1 MTGDTTMSFALLIAL
16 VTIAC
21 TVYNTLTGKKSQ
33 SQKDVDQQI
42 KEATQKVA
50 ADTKISLKL
59 DQIGYDVKSI
69 KEDINTTKK
78 EVRELDKKVALLD
91 ASIRSAHKRIPSRYS
106 CDTLALNSG
115 ECFDFGMKNTSK
127 VTDFYI

>member
-21 TVYNTLTGKKSQ
+21 TVYNTLTGKTSQ

-42 KEATQKVA
+42 KEATQTVA

-91 ASIRSAHKRIPSRYS
+91 ASIRSAHKRMDSAGIGRA
-106 CDTLALNSG
+106 DLIEHIEHEKVERNEHHG
-115 ECFDFGMKNTSK
+115 E
-127 VTDFYI
+127 

>member
-1 MTGDTTMSFALLIAL
+1 MSFALLIAL

-91 ASIRSAHKRIPSRYS
+91 GIGRADLIEHIEHEKIERNEHH
-106 CDTLALNSG
+106 G
-115 ECFDFGMKNTSK
+115 E
-127 VTDFYI
+127 

>member
-1 MTGDTTMSFALLIAL
+1 MWLRSRIFCVILCQRRILIQED
-16 VTIAC
+16 IAC

-69 KEDINTTKK
+69 PLA
-78 EVRELDKKVALLD
+78 V
-91 ASIRSAHKRIPSRYS
+91 SSAR
-106 CDTLALNSG
+106 TL
-115 ECFDFGMKNTSK
+115 
-127 VTDFYI
+127 

>member
-78 EVRELDKKVALLD
+78 VALLD
-91 ASIRSAHKRIPSRYS
+91 ASIRSAHKRMDSAGIGRA
-106 CDTLALNSG
+106 DLIEHIEHEKVERNEHHG
-115 ECFDFGMKNTSK
+115 E
-127 VTDFYI
+127 

>member
-42 KEATQKVA
+42 KA

-91 ASIRSAHKRIPSRYS
+91 ASIRSAHKRMDSAGIGRA
-106 CDTLALNSG
+106 DLIEHIEHEKVERNEHHG
-115 ECFDFGMKNTSK
+115 E
-127 VTDFYI
+127 

>member
-21 TVYNTLTGKKSQ
+21 TVYNTLTG
-33 SQKDVDQQI
+33 KDVDQQI

-91 ASIRSAHKRIPSRYS
+91 ASIRSAHKRMDSAGIGRA
-106 CDTLALNSG
+106 DLIEHIEHEKVERNEHHG
-115 ECFDFGMKNTSK
+115 E
-127 VTDFYI
+127 

>member
-1 MTGDTTMSFALLIAL
+1 MLYLIAL

-21 TVYNTLTGKKSQ
+21 TIYNTLTGKKSQ

-91 ASIRSAHKRIPSRYS
+91 ASIRSAHKRMDSAGIGRA
-106 CDTLALNSG
+106 DLIEHIEHEKIERNEHHG
-115 ECFDFGMKNTSK
+115 E
-127 VTDFYI
+127 